1 MATTLAKLFST
12 GVLQSRGEIDEY
24 STSVLPS
31 GQQVYTTPG
40 TYSWT
45 APAGVTSVSVVAV
58 GGGGGGSIGGYSGNG
73 YATSGGGGGLGW
85 KNNITVVP
93 GQTYTVVVGVAGGRG
108 PNPSNQ
114 PGTDGGNSYFIS
126 TSTVMGGKG
135 LASGTGGTYVGDGGG
150 NGGLGRGGGGGAG
163 GYSGNGGNGETNW
176 DYPSS
181 SNDATIGSGG
191 GGGGGTCSAGMDS
204 SSNGQAGGG
213 GGGVGLLGQG
223 TNGSKGQPAG
233 QIHTQSGGGSVQSW
247 RGGGGGS
254 DGTSAVGTSNTAGT
268 KSGNAGQYGGGGGGW
283 GTGYSSDTLGGNG
296 GAGAVRIIWGTGRA
310 FPSTTAGDVV
320 SSEGPTGGASG
331 NPLIRVTPTNIYA
344 REFDEVSL
352 TPSIGLGL
360 TGNVLVN
367 ERGYGIAVDSS
378 GNRYGVGNI
387 GEGSLIKFSL
397 IKNDTT
403 GNVAW
408 QRELTGSELHT
419 QGFKIVTDSSGN
431 VYAVGADQLNS
442 SPYTVWVVVVKFNS
456 SGAIQWQ
463 RRLET
468 NNNTIS
474 SSIALDTSNNVYIV
488 TSDYGA
494 TSNLIAAKY
503 DSSGTIQ
510 WQKRFYSTTGAGS
523 EGTGLAVD
531 SAGNVYAC
539 GRAFGSAF
547 IVKFNTAGVY
557 QWVYSLSGP
566 YAYGMTV
573 DLSDNLYM
581 VGNMYNS
588 VSAKQEM
595 VLLKI
600 DSSGT
605 QQWQRTLGKTSTD
618 TYGYATTVDSSGNV
632 YVTGIT
638 NTVWDIYIAKYNTLG
653 TLQWQRTLGSTAYE
667 LGQSI
672 KISSTGDIH
681 VTGGSTISG
690 TEDVFFATLP
700 GDGSRTGTH
709 IIGGYS
715 FNYSESSMTAAT
727 STLSYSS
734 GISGSPFTTSNAGLT
749 ESAGVL
755 TVATSAL
762 TVTTNSGGGTIPA
775 ERRSSTGK
783 YFVSGYFDEVS
794 LSPDNEPGQSANV
807 VAGSSSFTIPTGVTT
822 ISAVVIGGGGGGAA
836 SINSGNSTSGGG
848 GGGGLSWKN
857 NIPVTPGETLT
868 VVVGAGGTGV
878 GDYTG
883 GTGGDSYI
891 ARGGTIL
898 LKANGGKGGVGNN
911 GNFRPSYL
919 WLGGNGG
926 EGGTAVDASY
936 GGANGGKGG
945 NGGSGS
951 TNYRAGGGGAGGYS
965 GTGGAG
971 GPGGGSYNAGGAGSG
986 GGGGGG
992 ASTPNSPYSGG
1003 GGGTGLNGE
1012 GTSGAGGG
1020 AVTPDIGNPAGGVG
1034 KGGSGGSDGVNY
1046 TLTGG
1051 SYGGGGSGST
1061 GGPYGNGAPGA
1072 VRIIW
1077 GIDRGYPS
1085 TGTTDSRFLDE

>member
-12 GVLQSRGEIDEY
+12 GVLQSRGEIDE
-24 STSVLPS
+24 V
-31 GQQVYTTPG
+31 
-40 TYSWT
+40 
-45 APAGVTSVSVVAV
+45 
-58 GGGGGGSIGGYSGNG
+58 N
-73 YATSGGGGGLGW
+73 
-85 KNNITVVP
+85 
-93 GQTYTVVVGVAGGRG
+93 
-108 PNPSNQ
+108 
-114 PGTDGGNSYFIS
+114 F
-126 TSTVMGGKG
+126 
-135 LASGTGGTYVGDGGG
+135 GGT
-150 NGGLGRGGGGGAG
+150 
-163 GYSGNGGNGETNW
+163 
-176 DYPSS
+176 
-181 SNDATIGSGG
+181 
-191 GGGGGTCSAGMDS
+191 
-204 SSNGQAGGG
+204 
-213 GGGVGLLGQG
+213 
-223 TNGSKGQPAG
+223 
-233 QIHTQSGGGSVQSW
+233 
-247 RGGGGGS
+247 
-254 DGTSAVGTSNTAGT
+254 
-268 KSGNAGQYGGGGGGW
+268 
-283 GTGYSSDTLGGNG
+283 
-296 GAGAVRIIWGTGRA
+296 
-310 FPSTTAGDVV
+310 
-320 SSEGPTGGASG
+320 
-331 NPLIRVTPTNIYA
+331 IRVTPTNVYA
-344 REFDEVSL
+344 GEFDEVAL

-360 TGNVLVN
+360 TGNVAVN
-367 ERGYGIAVDSS
+367 ERGYGIASDSS

-387 GEGSLIKFSL
+387 GDSQIKFCL

-403 GNVAW
+403 GNTLW
-408 QRELTGSELHT
+408 QRELTGSSVQT
-419 QGFKIVTDSSGN
+419 QGFKVVSDSSGN
-431 VYAVGADQLNS
+431 TYAVGLDQLTS
-442 SPYTVWVVVVKFNS
+442 SPFTKWVVVVKFNS
-456 SGAIQWQ
+456 SGTIQWQ

-488 TSDYGA
+488 SSDY
-494 TSNLIAAKY
+494 TSNSNLIAVKY
-503 DSSGTIQ
+503 NSSGTIQ
-510 WQKRFYSTTGAGS
+510 WQKRFYSTAGGS
-523 EGTGLAVD
+523 VEGTGLAVD

-539 GRAFGSAF
+539 GRAFGKAI
-547 IVKFNTAGVY
+547 IVKFNTSGVY
-557 QWVYSLSGP
+557 QWVYSLGGEYPQST

-573 DLSDNLYM
+573 DSSDNLYM
-581 VGNMYNS
+581 VGNVYNAT
-588 VSAKQEM
+588 SAKQEM
-595 VLLKI
+595 LLFKLN
-600 DSSGT
+600 SSGT
-605 QQWQRTLGKTSTD
+605 QQWQRTLGSNSTN

-632 YVTGIT
+632 YVTGVT
-638 NTVWDIYIAKYNTLG
+638 DEVWNIYIAKYNTSG
-653 TLQWQRTLGSTAYE
+653 TLQWQRTLSSTAYE
-667 LGQSI
+667 IGQSI
-672 KISSTGDIH
+672 SVTTAGDINL
-681 VTGGSTISG
+681 TGLTNVSG
-690 TEDVFFATLP
+690 TEDIFFATLP
-700 GDGSRTGTH
+700 SDGSRTGTH
-709 IIGGYS
+709 TIGGYS
-715 FNYSESSMTAAT
+715 FNYSASSMTAAT

-734 GISGSPFTTSNAGLT
+734 GTPGYSTSNTDPSLT

-755 TVATSAL
+755 TIAASTL

-775 ERRSSTGK
+775 ERKTSTGI
-783 YFVSGYFDEVS
+783 YQVSGYFDEVT

-807 VAGSSSFTIPTGVTT
+807 VAGSSSFTIPTGVTS

-857 NIPVTPGETLT
+857 NIPVTPGEILT

-883 GTGGDSYI
+883 GNGGDSYI

-898 LKANGGKGGVGNN
+898 LKADGGKGGVGNN

-926 EGGTAVDASY
+926 LGGTAVDASY
-936 GGANGGKGG
+936 GGGNGGKGG

-992 ASTPNSPYSGG
+992 ASTPNAPYSGG

-1020 AVTPDIGNPAGGVG
+1020 VVTPDIGNPAGGVG

>member
-1 MATTLAKLFST
+1 MAQTATKLFST
-12 GVLQSRGEIDEY
+12 GVLQSRGEIDEVTVEPTEQLF
-24 STSVLPS
+24 SNTA
-31 GQQVYTTPG
+31 YTGAPTIH
-40 TYSWT
+40 YWT
-45 APAGVTSVSVVAV
+45 APAGVTSICVVCV
-58 GGGGGGSIGGYSGNG
+58 GGGGGGSAYNGQWIG
-73 YATSGGGGGLGW
+73 SGGGGGALSYA
-85 KNNITVVP
+85 NNITVVP
-93 GQTYTVVVGVAGGRG
+93 GQTYTV
-108 PNPSNQ
+108 
-114 PGTDGGNSYFIS
+114 
-126 TSTVMGGKG
+126 TV
-135 LASGTGGTYVGDGGG
+135 G
-150 NGGLGRGGGGGAG
+150 NGGLQRDGSQSPFKIVGEDGGDSSFSTLVVAGGGKGGSRTQGGAGGTVITGTGGAGGAGGTSTNSTAPGGGGAG
-163 GYSGNGGNGETNW
+163 GYSGAGGAGSNSTGVSGGN
-176 DYPSS
+176 
-181 SNDATIGSGG
+181 GSGG
-191 GGGGGTCSAGMDS
+191 G
-204 SSNGQAGGG
+204 AGGG
-213 GGGVGLLGQG
+213 GNGVGGTYTFGQAGAGVGVYGQG
-223 TNGSKGQPAG
+223 NNGTGGTGNINGAVLPTG
-233 QIHTQSGGGSVQSW
+233 GSGGNSYFNYNGTPGSGFPQN
-247 RGGGGGS
+247 G
-254 DGTSAVGTSNTAGT
+254 
-268 KSGNAGQYGGGGGGW
+268 GQYGGGGAGAYATGG
-283 GTGYSSDTLGGNG
+283 GGG
-296 GAGAVRIIWGTGRA
+296 DGAVRIIWGAGRS
-310 FPSTTAGDVV
+310 FPSTN
-320 SSEGPTGGASG
+320 TG
-331 NPLIRVTPTNIYA
+331 NITNNTTIKITPTNIFA
-344 REFDEVSL
+344 GEFDEVAL

-360 TGNVLVN
+360 TGSVSVN

-573 DLSDNLYM
+573 DSSDNLYM

-775 ERRSSTGK
+775 ERRSSTGI
-783 YFVSGYFDEVS
+783 YQVSGYFDEVS

-992 ASTPNSPYSGG
+992 ASTPNAPYSGG

>member
-1 MATTLAKLFST
+1 
-12 GVLQSRGEIDEY
+12 
-24 STSVLPS
+24 
-31 GQQVYTTPG
+31 
-40 TYSWT
+40 
-45 APAGVTSVSVVAV
+45 
-58 GGGGGGSIGGYSGNG
+58 
-73 YATSGGGGGLGW
+73 
-85 KNNITVVP
+85 
-93 GQTYTVVVGVAGGRG
+93 
-108 PNPSNQ
+108 
-114 PGTDGGNSYFIS
+114 
-126 TSTVMGGKG
+126 MGGKG
-135 LASGTGGTYVGDGGG
+135 FATGTGGTYVGDGGG

-223 TNGSKGQPAG
+223 TNGSKGQSAG

-296 GAGAVRIIWGTGRA
+296 GTGAIRIIWGTGRA
-310 FPSTTAGDVV
+310 FPLTNTGDVV
-320 SSEGPTGGASG
+320 PSEGPTGGASG

-573 DLSDNLYM
+573 DSSDNLYM

-783 YFVSGYFDEVS
+783 YFVSGYFDEVTIA
-794 LSPDNEPGQSANV
+794 PGPNGQVAYTTTGTYSWTCPPSVFSVSV
-807 VAGSSSFTIPTGVTT
+807 VC
-822 ISAVVIGGGGGGAA
+822 IGGGGGGGRYNYDYASAA
-836 SINSGNSTSGGG
+836 GGGLGWKNNISVVPGNTYTVVVGGGGASGAMFASEGQPGGTSYFISTSTVAGFGGAAGDGIRGQPRLGGGYVGDGGGTGGRGQAAAGGAGGYTGNGGDGWVYNVVGTQNLPSGGAGAGAGVTFGDTLSNGGGGVGIYGQTATATTASQGGSGGATGGSFYYGMSGSYVNGGIGGGYGGG
-848 GGGGLSWKN
+848 GGGGN
-857 NIPVTPGETLT
+857 NSNT
-868 VVVGAGGTGV
+868 
-878 GDYTG
+878 
-883 GTGGDSYI
+883 
-891 ARGGTIL
+891 
-898 LKANGGKGGVGNN
+898 
-911 GNFRPSYL
+911 
-919 WLGGNGG
+919 
-926 EGGTAVDASY
+926 
-936 GGANGGKGG
+936 KGG
-945 NGGSGS
+945 NG
-951 TNYRAGGGGAGGYS
+951 AG
-965 GTGGAG
+965 
-971 GPGGGSYNAGGAGSG
+971 
-986 GGGGGG
+986 
-992 ASTPNSPYSGG
+992 
-1003 GGGTGLNGE
+1003 
-1012 GTSGAGGG
+1012 
-1020 AVTPDIGNPAGGVG
+1020 
-1034 KGGSGGSDGVNY
+1034 
-1046 TLTGG
+1046 
-1051 SYGGGGSGST
+1051 
-1061 GGPYGNGAPGA
+1061 GA

-1077 GIDRGYPS
+1077 GDGRAFPLFD
-1085 TGTTDSRFLDE
+1085 TADL